1 MAGVG
6 AGAADGGGW
15 SGARAWATT
24 ATGPGGG
31 MTGCGGWLAGLVP
44 VDAFNLALT
53 SVGVRLVAGAAA
65 GGTAAG
71 GDGSEV
77 WPAGR
82 ITAGLAA
89 TGGGGALVP
98 AAAEGPGRLASS
110 KLRLPAISGADDRG

>member
-1 MAGVG
+1 
-6 AGAADGGGW
+6 
-15 SGARAWATT
+15 
-24 ATGPGGG
+24 

-44 VDAFNLALT
+44 VVAFNLVLT
-53 SVGVRLVAGAAA
+53 LVGVLLVAGAA

-82 ITAGLAA
+82 MTAGLAA

-110 KLRLPAISGADDRG
+110 KLRLPAISGAEDRGWV